1 MREVDLFLHL
11 NLKAS
16 LRETLFQ
23 FGITEGGD
31 TMKYGSILKAC
42 RERAGFNQ
50 EELAFRLNIN
60 QSDVSKYEN
69 DVKEPNI
76 SVFHDWTTNTQAME
90 VLVAF
95 LCGVD
100 GLTIMTEILGV
111 VSTVVTGFINFFY

>member
-1 MREVDLFLHL
+1 
-11 NLKAS
+11 
-16 LRETLFQ
+16 
-23 FGITEGGD
+23 
-31 TMKYGSILKAC
+31 MKYGSILKAC

-69 DVKEPNI
+69 DVKEPGI
-76 SVFHDWTTNTQAME
+76 SIFHDWTTNTQSME

-100 GLTIMTEILGV
+100 GLTIMTDLLNT
-111 VSTVVTGFINFFY
+111 VSTTVIGFLNFF